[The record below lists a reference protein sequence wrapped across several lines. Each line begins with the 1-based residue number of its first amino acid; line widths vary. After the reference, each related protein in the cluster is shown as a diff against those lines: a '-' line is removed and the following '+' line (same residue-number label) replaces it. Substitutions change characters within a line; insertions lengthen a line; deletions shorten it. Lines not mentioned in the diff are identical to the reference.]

1 RPAQGQTRHDR
12 AVGGHRASSR
22 NRAVTARACRLV
34 AHSTC
39 QQGYGVSRAHHAHPL
54 TPRYAAPRRPTLPSQ
69 IA

>member
-1 RPAQGQTRHDR
+1 M
-12 AVGGHRASSR
+12 
-22 NRAVTARACRLV
+22 TARACRLV